1 MEPFPSEDFLLETQ
15 LSRHLY
21 HEVAKDLPIID
32 YHCHLSP
39 ELIAENHRFRS
50 ITEIWLEGDHYKWRA
65 MRANGVNERFCTG
78 DATDWE
84 KFQAWARTVPET
96 LCNPLYHWTAMELK
110 RPFGV
115 TRALSGSTAKEIFDT
130 CNQQLREGDLTT
142 QSILRHFRVAVA
154 CTTDD
159 PADTLE
165 AHTKLAGRA
174 NPDTRVYPTWRPDK
188 ALAVSD
194 VPAWNAWIDKLE
206 QTAKTSI
213 SSWTQLLSGLESRHK
228 AFHELGCRA
237 SDHGLD
243 RMDAEPFTDA
253 EATASFD
260 KLRSGKAIDAAD
272 AAKFRSALLYRM
284 AILDHA
290 RGWVQQFHLGALR
303 STNSRMRRL
312 LGPDTGFDSIGD
324 FDQARPLQQFLDS
337 LDSSDQLAKTII
349 YNVNPSDNPV
359 FATMVG
365 NYQDGSVP
373 GKMQWGSAWW
383 FLDQLDGMEAQMR
396 MLSNMGLLARFVGMV
411 TDSRSFLSYPRHDYF
426 RRLVCRMLGEDVRRG
441 LLPDDKEL
449 LGRLVADVSFR
460 NARDYFGFELGD
472 AAKEAKAA

>member
-1 MEPFPSEDFLLETQ
+1 MSTFPSEDFLLETQ
-15 LSRHLY
+15 TARRLY

-39 ELIAENHRFRS
+39 ELIADNHRFRS

-65 MRANGVNERFCTG
+65 MRANGVNERYCTG
-78 DATDWE
+78 NASDWE
-84 KFQAWARTVPET
+84 KFEAWARTVPET
-96 LCNPLYHWTAMELK
+96 LCNPLFHWTAMELK
-110 RPFGV
+110 RPFGI
-115 TRALSGSTAKEIFDT
+115 TKPLNGSTAKEIFEDA
-130 CNQQLREGDLTT
+130 NRQLQTGDLTT
-142 QSILRHFRVAVA
+142 QSILKQFKVTVA

-159 PADTLE
+159 PADTLD
-165 AHTKLAGRA
+165 AHKKLAQRQ
-174 NPDTRVYPTWRPDK
+174 NPDTRVYPTWRPDR

-194 VPAWNAWIDKLE
+194 PATWNEWIGRLE
-206 QTAKTSI
+206 KTAGVSI
-213 SSWTQLLSGLESRHK
+213 SSWTSLLSALEARHT

-237 SDHGLD
+237 SDHGLNS
-243 RMDAEPFTDA
+243 MDAAPFTDA
-253 EATASFD
+253 EASACFD
-260 KLRSGKAIDAAD
+260 KLRKGQAVSAGEAAV
-272 AAKFRSALLYRM
+272 FRSALLYKM
-284 AILDHA
+284 ALLDHA
-290 RGWVQQFHLGALR
+290 RGWAQQFHLGALR
-303 STNSRMRRL
+303 STNTRMRRV

-324 FDQARPLQQFLDS
+324 FPQAESLAQFLDR
-337 LDSSDQLAKTII
+337 LDNTDQLAKTII

-359 FATMVG
+359 FATMIG

-441 LLPDDKEL
+441 LLPDDHDL
-449 LGRLVADVSFR
+449 LGKLVADVSFR
-460 NARDYFGFELGD
+460 NARDYFGFQLGSFT
-472 AAKEAKAA
+472 A

>member
-1 MEPFPSEDFLLETQ
+1 MSIFPSEDFLLETQ
-15 LSRHLY
+15 TARRLY

-39 ELIAENHRFRS
+39 ELIADNHRFRS

-65 MRANGVNERFCTG
+65 MRANGVNERYCTG
-78 DATDWE
+78 DASDWE
-84 KFQAWARTVPET
+84 KFEAWARTVPET
-96 LCNPLYHWTAMELK
+96 LCNPLFHWTAMELR
-110 RPFGV
+110 RPFGI
-115 TRALSGSTAKEIFDT
+115 TKPLNGSTAREIFEE
-130 CNQQLREGDLTT
+130 CNRQLQTGDLTT
-142 QSILRHFRVAVA
+142 QSILRQFHVTVA

-165 AHTKLAGRA
+165 AHQKLAQRP

-194 VPAWNAWIDKLE
+194 PVAWNQWIGRLE
-206 QTAKTSI
+206 KAADISI
-213 SSWTQLLSGLESRHK
+213 SSWSSLLSALETRHT

-237 SDHGLD
+237 SDHGLNT
-243 RMDAEPFTDA
+243 MDAAPFTDN
-253 EATASFD
+253 EASACFE
-260 KLRSGKAIDAAD
+260 KLRKGQTVSAGEAAV
-272 AAKFRSALLYRM
+272 FRSALLYKM
-284 AILDHA
+284 ALLDHA
-290 RGWVQQFHLGALR
+290 RGWAQQFHLGALR
-303 STNSRMRRL
+303 GTNTRMRRV

-324 FDQARPLQQFLDS
+324 FEQAGSLAQFLDR
-337 LDSSDQLAKTII
+337 LDNTDQLAKTII

-359 FATMVG
+359 FATMIG

-373 GKMQWGSAWW
+373 GKMQWGSSWW

-396 MLSNMGLLARFVGMV
+396 MLSNMGLLSRFVGMV

-441 LLPDDKEL
+441 LLPEDHEL
-449 LGRLVADVSFR
+449 LGKLVGDVSFR
-460 NARDYFGFELGD
+460 NARDYFRFKLGSFT
-472 AAKEAKAA
+472 A

>member
-15 LSRHLY
+15 TARHLY

-39 ELIAENHRFRS
+39 DLIAENHRFRS

-65 MRANGVNERFCTG
+65 MRANGVNERYCTG
-78 DATDWE
+78 DASDWE
-84 KFQAWARTVPET
+84 KFEAWARTVPET

-110 RPFGV
+110 RPFGIGKP
-115 TRALSGSTAKEIFDT
+115 LNPSTAREIFDE
-130 CNQQLREGDLTT
+130 CNGQLTTGDLTT
-142 QSILRHFRVAVA
+142 QSILRKFRVAVA

-165 AHTKLAGRA
+165 PHRKLAQRT
-174 NPDTRVYPTWRPDK
+174 NPDTQVYPTWRPDK

-194 VPAWNAWIDKLE
+194 PAEWNAWIGRLE
-206 QTAKTSI
+206 KAADTTI
-213 SSWTQLLSGLESRHK
+213 SDWSSFLSALESRHT

-237 SDHGLD
+237 SDHGLNT
-243 RMDAEPFTDA
+243 MDADPFTDS
-253 EATASFD
+253 EASVCFD
-260 KLRSGKAIDAAD
+260 KLRAGEEIGPGEAAL
-272 AAKFRSALLYRM
+272 FRSALLYRM
-284 AILDHA
+284 ALLDHK
-290 RGWVQQFHLGALR
+290 RGWAQQFHLGALR
-303 STNSRMRRL
+303 GTNTRMRRL

-324 FDQARPLQQFLDS
+324 FSQAESLAKFLDR
-337 LDSSDQLAKTII
+337 LDNTDQLAKTII

-359 FATMVG
+359 FATMIG

-441 LLPDDKEL
+441 LLPDDREL
-449 LGRLVADVSFR
+449 LGKLVADVSFR
-460 NARDYFGFELGD
+460 NARDYFGFQPGKL
-472 AAKEAKAA
+472 AATA

>member
-1 MEPFPSEDFLLETQ
+1 MSTFPSEDFLLETQ
-15 LSRHLY
+15 TARRLY

-39 ELIAENHRFRS
+39 ELIADNHRFRS

-65 MRANGVNERFCTG
+65 MRANGVNERYCTG
-78 DATDWE
+78 NASDWE
-84 KFQAWARTVPET
+84 KFEAWARTVPET
-96 LCNPLYHWTAMELK
+96 LCNPLFHWTAMELK
-110 RPFGV
+110 RPFGI
-115 TRALSGSTAKEIFDT
+115 TKPLNGSTAKEIFEDA
-130 CNQQLREGDLTT
+130 NRQLQTGDLTT
-142 QSILRHFRVAVA
+142 QSILKQFKVTVA

-159 PADTLE
+159 PADTLD
-165 AHTKLAGRA
+165 AHKKLAQRQ
-174 NPDTRVYPTWRPDK
+174 NPDTRVYPTWRPDR

-194 VPAWNAWIDKLE
+194 PATWNEWIGRLE
-206 QTAKTSI
+206 KTSGISI
-213 SSWTQLLSGLESRHK
+213 SSWANLLSALEARHT

-237 SDHGLD
+237 SDHGLNS
-243 RMDAEPFTDA
+243 MDAAPFTDA
-253 EATASFD
+253 EASACFD
-260 KLRSGKAIDAAD
+260 KLRKGQAVSAGEAAV
-272 AAKFRSALLYRM
+272 FRSALLYKM
-284 AILDHA
+284 ALLDHA
-290 RGWVQQFHLGALR
+290 RGWAQQFHLGALR
-303 STNSRMRRL
+303 STNTRMRRV

-324 FDQARPLQQFLDS
+324 FPQAESLAQFLDR
-337 LDSSDQLAKTII
+337 LDNTDQLAKTII

-359 FATMVG
+359 FATMIG

-441 LLPDDKEL
+441 LLPDDHDL
-449 LGRLVADVSFR
+449 LGKLVADVSFR
-460 NARDYFGFELGD
+460 NARDYFGFQLGSFT
-472 AAKEAKAA
+472 A

>member
-1 MEPFPSEDFLLETQ
+1 MQPFPQEDFLLETELAKQ
-15 LSRHLY
+15 LY
-21 HEVAKDLPIID
+21 YDVAKDLPIID

-39 ELIAENHRFRS
+39 ELIADNHRFRS

-65 MRANGVNERFCTG
+65 MRANGVDERFCTG
-78 DATDWE
+78 DASDWE
-84 KFQAWARTVPET
+84 KFEAWSRTVPET

-115 TRALSGSTAKEIFDT
+115 TKPLSGATAKEIFDG
-130 CNQQLREGDLTT
+130 CNTQLREGDLTT
-142 QSILRHFRVAVA
+142 QSILRQFRVAVA

-165 AHTKLAGRA
+165 AHSKLATRD

-188 ALAVSD
+188 ALAVAN

-206 QTAKTSI
+206 QTAKTSV
-213 SSWTQLLSGLESRHK
+213 STWSALLSALESRHT

-243 RMDAEPFTDA
+243 NMDAESFTDA
-253 EATASFD
+253 AASACFD
-260 KLRSGKAIDAAD
+260 KLRAGKPIGIGEAGM
-272 AAKFRSALLYRM
+272 FRSALLYRM
-284 AILDHA
+284 ALLDHA
-290 RGWVQQFHLGALR
+290 RGWAQQFHLGALR

-324 FDQARPLQQFLDS
+324 FDQARSLARFLDN
-337 LDSSDQLAKTII
+337 LDSTDQLAKTIV

-359 FATMVG
+359 FATIVG
-365 NYQDGSVP
+365 NYQGGGIP

-383 FLDQLDGMEAQMR
+383 FLDQLDGMEGQMR
-396 MLSNMGLLARFVGMV
+396 MLSNMGLLSRFVGMV

-441 LLPDDKEL
+441 LLPDDKTM
-449 LGRLVADVSFR
+449 LGKLVADISFR
-460 NARDYFGFELGD
+460 NARDYFGFKLGKSAD
-472 AAKEAKAA
+472 

>member
-1 MEPFPSEDFLLETQ
+1 MSTFPSEDFLLETQ
-15 LSRHLY
+15 TARRLY

-39 ELIAENHRFRS
+39 ELIADNHRFRS

-65 MRANGVNERFCTG
+65 MRANGVNERYCTG
-78 DATDWE
+78 NASDWE
-84 KFQAWARTVPET
+84 KFEAWARTVPET
-96 LCNPLYHWTAMELK
+96 LCNPLFHWTAMELK
-110 RPFGV
+110 RPFGI
-115 TRALSGSTAKEIFDT
+115 TKPLNGSTAKEIFEDA
-130 CNQQLREGDLTT
+130 NRQLQTGDLTT
-142 QSILRHFRVAVA
+142 QSILKQFKVTVA

-159 PADTLE
+159 PADTLD
-165 AHTKLAGRA
+165 AHKKLAQRQ

-194 VPAWNAWIDKLE
+194 PATWNEWIGRLE
-206 QTAKTSI
+206 KTAGVSI
-213 SSWTQLLSGLESRHK
+213 SSWANLLSALEARHT

-237 SDHGLD
+237 SDHGLNS
-243 RMDAEPFTDA
+243 MDAAPFTDA
-253 EATASFD
+253 EASACFD
-260 KLRSGKAIDAAD
+260 KLRKGQAVSAGEAAV
-272 AAKFRSALLYRM
+272 FRSALLYKM
-284 AILDHA
+284 ALLDHA
-290 RGWVQQFHLGALR
+290 RGWAQQFHLGALR
-303 STNSRMRRL
+303 STNTRMRRV

-324 FDQARPLQQFLDS
+324 FPQAESLAQFLDR
-337 LDSSDQLAKTII
+337 LDNTDQLAKTII

-359 FATMVG
+359 FATMIG

-441 LLPDDKEL
+441 LLPDDHDL
-449 LGRLVADVSFR
+449 LGKLVADVSFR
-460 NARDYFGFELGD
+460 NARDYFGFQLGSFT
-472 AAKEAKAA
+472 A